1 MTLCERDRTRFALT
15 AAGERLYAGAL
26 ELLKEADE
34 LEERVKG

>member
-1 MTLCERDRTRFALT
+1 MTLCERDRPRFALT